1 MSPSAFISQPSQTE
15 STMKDD
21 SLYNL
26 GGIASV
32 IVGVSYAIIGMT
44 ELLLS
49 PALTV
54 ENSAASPFAFFE
66 ANRGLLLT
74 QYWAMVVGAVFAL
87 AVIPAV
93 GEQVRHGHV
102 GWVRWSSTLA
112 TLGFA
117 VTILDN
123 YWAIVMTPARA
134 AAYLSGNQMV
144 QIALTVPGAPQFID
158 VQGWLGFGA
167 VGCWVLVV
175 NLVAVRTQR
184 WPRLLAYLGLAV
196 SLAYFLVVAS
206 LVLPELRALILV
218 VAGVGGA
225 VLAPIWYLWLG
236 LILHR
241 QPSG

>member
-1 MSPSAFISQPSQTE
+1 
-15 STMKDD
+15 MKDN
-21 SLYNL
+21 SLYKL

-32 IVGVSYAIIGMT
+32 IVGISYAIIGMT
-44 ELLLS
+44 ELLL
-49 PALTV
+49 PPTLTV
-54 ENSAASPFAFFE
+54 ENSAASPFVFFE

-74 QYWAMVVGAVFAL
+74 QYWAMFVGALFAL

-93 GEQVRHGHV
+93 GEQVRHGHE

-112 TLGFA
+112 TLGVA

-134 AAYLSGNQMV
+134 AAYLSDNQMV

-167 VGCWVLVV
+167 VGFWVLVV
-175 NLVAVRTQR
+175 NLVALRSQHL
-184 WPRLLAYLGLAV
+184 PRLLAYVGLAV
-196 SLAYFLVVAS
+196 ALAYFLVVATM
-206 LVLPELRALILV
+206 VLPDLRAMILV
-218 VAGVGGA
+218 VAGIGGA

-236 LILHR
+236 LLLHR